1 MKIRVDKKRW
11 NFALVNVVLLLL
23 TLVCAIAFGIVS
35 GKLQTIDSAERW
47 RGDSDMRFAQI
58 GCFLPVDSPK
68 AEEDIWMFRRTL
80 DQKLLDHSLSA
91 SGGKRL
97 YTDAYSGQ
105 AKLTV
110 SGDHGK
116 SEVNAIGVGGE
127 FFLFHPLRLLSG
139 SYISEHDLMQDRV
152 ILDET
157 LAWRLFG
164 SSDVAGMTIY
174 AGETPLYVAGV
185 IQHENDYASREAYG
199 DLPAMFVSY
208 SAFHALTEAGI
219 ICYEIVMPDMI
230 SGFAATIVE
239 ENFDVGSGDIVEI
252 SSRYSISNLVQV
264 IKDFGV
270 RSMRHNGVIYPYSEN
285 AVRMTEDHLA
295 LLLVLMV
302 LFASVPVITAGVI
315 AIRAAVGLISAASR
329 AIPQRVSDAR
339 ERKREEQYARIGEK

>member
-1 MKIRVDKKRW
+1 MLR
-11 NFALVNVVLLLL
+11 
-23 TLVCAIAFGIVS
+23 
-35 GKLQTIDSAERW
+35 SA
-47 RGDSDMRFAQI
+47 G
-58 GCFLPVDSPK
+58 GPK
-68 AEEDIWMFRRTL
+68 NEEDILGFRRTL
-80 DQKLLDHSLSA
+80 DQKLLDASLTAADGA
-91 SGGKRL
+91 SL

-110 SGDHGK
+110 TGDHGK

-139 SYISEHDLMQDRV
+139 SYISARDLMQDRV

-199 DLPAMFVSY
+199 DVPAMFVSY

-219 ICYEIVMPDMI
+219 SCYEIVMPDMI
-230 SGFAATIVE
+230 SGFASAIVE
-239 ENFDVGSGDIVEI
+239 ENFDVGTGDVVEI
-252 SSRYSISNLVQV
+252 SSRYSVSNLMQV

-270 RSMRHNGVIYPYSEN
+270 RSMRHNGVIYPYWEN

-302 LFASVPVITAGVI
+302 LFASVPVITVVVFI
-315 AIRAAVGLISAASR
+315 IRAAVRLISAASR

-339 ERKREEQYARIGEK
+339 ERKREAQYARSGEK